1 MITNITLTNKIYKGI
16 INIAVDDG
24 SAATTISISNG
35 TTAWQV
41 NIPIG
46 GTAD

>member
-24 SAATTISISNG
+24 SAATIVSISNG

-41 NIPIG
+41 NIPTG

>member
-16 INIAVDDG
+16 ISIALDDG
-24 SAATTISISNG
+24 SAATTVSISNG

-41 NIPIG
+41 NIPTG

>member
-24 SAATTISISNG
+24 SAAASVSISNG
-35 TTAWQV
+35 TTACQV

>member
-24 SAATTISISNG
+24 SAATVNISNG
-35 TTAWQV
+35 TTAWPV
-41 NIPIG
+41 NIPTG